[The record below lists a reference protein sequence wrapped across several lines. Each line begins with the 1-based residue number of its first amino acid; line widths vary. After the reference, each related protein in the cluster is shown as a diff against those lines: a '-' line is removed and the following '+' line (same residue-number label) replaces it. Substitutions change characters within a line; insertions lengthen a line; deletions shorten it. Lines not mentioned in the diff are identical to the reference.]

1 MISLY
6 AAAGFLLAILPIVAT
21 PGASMTLLVQHVT
34 AGGRRQ
40 ALPVLLGTATGLYA
54 HATLAVA
61 GLSAL
66 IMHSAQAFT
75 AVKLVGAA
83 YLVGLGLW
91 TWHTATRLRP
101 QAPATRSLSP
111 VPADPPPPSAST
123 DRPPPSDQPL
133 SSTSADRPERAR
145 SVYVQAVLAN
155 VLNPKAA
162 SIYLTLV
169 PQFVVPGSSVAG
181 QILALATVHA
191 ALMAVWLLTWA
202 ALLHRGAHLVREA
215 RFRRMIGKVSAVVLV
230 ALGVRAATA

>member
-1 MISLY
+1 MIHWY
-6 AAAGFLLAILPIVAT
+6 ATAGFLLAILPVIAT

-34 AGGRRQ
+34 TGGRRR
-40 ALPVLLGTATGLYA
+40 AVPVILGTATGLYA

-75 AVKLVGAA
+75 VVKLAGAA
-83 YLVGLGLW
+83 YLVGLGVW
-91 TWHTATRLRP
+91 TWHTATRPRP
-101 QAPATRSLSP
+101 HQSAGRPAP
-111 VPADPPPPSAST
+111 PASACPPPPA
-123 DRPPPSDQPL
+123 
-133 SSTSADRPERAR
+133 SADRPGRAR

-181 QILALATVHA
+181 QILGLATVHA
-191 ALMAVWLLTWA
+191 ALMAVWLLTWT
-202 ALLHRGAHLVREA
+202 ALLHRGAHLVRGA
-215 RFRRMIGKVSAVVLV
+215 RFRRVVGRVSAVVLV